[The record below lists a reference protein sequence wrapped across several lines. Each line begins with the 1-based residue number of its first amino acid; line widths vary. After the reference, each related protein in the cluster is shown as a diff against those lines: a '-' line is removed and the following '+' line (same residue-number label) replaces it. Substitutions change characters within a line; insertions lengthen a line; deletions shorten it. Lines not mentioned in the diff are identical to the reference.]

1 VLAGEADEAD
11 IRAKTDY
18 FPLESTTRMCF
29 AHFYNVTDGYFSKHK
44 AIIHLQ
50 PLPAETANKKQ
61 ITALNIHVFW
71 LSRYFNI

>member
-1 VLAGEADEAD
+1 MLAGEADKAD
-11 IRAKTDY
+11 IRAKTDD
-18 FPLESTTRMCF
+18 FPLESPTRMGL

-44 AIIHLQ
+44 TIIHLQ